1 MTAPSSSERSFF
13 REYFLFRLNA
23 QKIGLVMCTVFGM
36 VMLPGSAYSLYDNFN
51 CVYND
56 VRRSY
61 DVYEIR
67 QLFFIICLI
76 GLLIMP
82 VIGAVLTFVSCNR
95 KKYTDMI
102 GGLPLTHKER
112 FWGDF
117 LSGYTAY
124 VAPIILAGVIT
135 MLISI
140 PLQDV
145 TDKFNIMFGIETTL
159 MCTTYVLGVVLSL
172 FALLSL
178 MYIISAVA
186 VMCCGRPIQAEIMS
200 IVLLLAPSLAVGGIS
215 ACFVNAITGLKNYEF
230 VNMIYKAAH
239 IFPPLGLMLNIM
251 RNYDNLSNADMGD
264 LPHADKFFISDF
276 TIFDPLYALY
286 VIIFA
291 AALTALAYYLSK
303 SRRQEQTGLIL
314 VYKAFYRVISVLA
327 AGGAAS
333 LVLAIFVP
341 IIGFGFSI
349 LIASGTAA
357 IIILLLE
364 LVRKPAAR
372 DVVKSL
378 ICWVGTVVC
387 CVGIYLLFDK
397 TGAFGHRYI
406 NVPVDKVESVRV
418 YYDYMLYSGAYQR
431 GVYEIT
437 DKSEIEKLTNSYND
451 TVKEVYGDLRLG
463 GQFEIDYMLTDGTR
477 FSRWVSGKERG
488 TAIPRLIN
496 AVCRLD
502 SFPEMQSTWLAEHD
516 FYGCEAT
523 LDGIYGELTVPEE
536 NISEFKAL
544 YAEELREKY
553 YHAASEVGGIV
564 LVWDE
569 GRHNTSYY
577 PIAEDY
583 TRTINY
589 LKSLYDNSDF
599 YNDNT
604 LIMEI
609 KCVGATAAFSIS
621 VNIYRKDMNS
631 APVKELVSLLKRNES
646 SLPDDDSDNIKVDY
660 TGLTSYYVPK
670 DAENRVF
677 ELMLD
682 IAERSAE

>member
-1 MTAPSSSERSFF
+1 
-13 REYFLFRLNA
+13 
-23 QKIGLVMCTVFGM
+23 
-36 VMLPGSAYSLYDNFN
+36 
-51 CVYND
+51 
-56 VRRSY
+56 
-61 DVYEIR
+61 
-67 QLFFIICLI
+67 
-76 GLLIMP
+76 
-82 VIGAVLTFVSCNR
+82 
-95 KKYTDMI
+95 
-102 GGLPLTHKER
+102 
-112 FWGDF
+112 
-117 LSGYTAY
+117 
-124 VAPIILAGVIT
+124 
-135 MLISI
+135 
-140 PLQDV
+140 
-145 TDKFNIMFGIETTL
+145 
-159 MCTTYVLGVVLSL
+159 
-172 FALLSL
+172 
-178 MYIISAVA
+178 
-186 VMCCGRPIQAEIMS
+186 
-200 IVLLLAPSLAVGGIS
+200 
-215 ACFVNAITGLKNYEF
+215 
-230 VNMIYKAAH
+230 
-239 IFPPLGLMLNIM
+239 
-251 RNYDNLSNADMGD
+251 
-264 LPHADKFFISDF
+264 
-276 TIFDPLYALY
+276 
-286 VIIFA
+286 
-291 AALTALAYYLSK
+291 
-303 SRRQEQTGLIL
+303 
-314 VYKAFYRVISVLA
+314 
-327 AGGAAS
+327 
-333 LVLAIFVP
+333 
-341 IIGFGFSI
+341 
-349 LIASGTAA
+349 
-357 IIILLLE
+357 
-364 LVRKPAAR
+364 
-372 DVVKSL
+372 
-378 ICWVGTVVC
+378 
-387 CVGIYLLFDK
+387 
-397 TGAFGHRYI
+397 
-406 NVPVDKVESVRV
+406 
-418 YYDYMLYSGAYQR
+418 MLYLGAYQR

-646 SLPDDDSDNIKVDY
+646 SSPDDDSDNIKVDY